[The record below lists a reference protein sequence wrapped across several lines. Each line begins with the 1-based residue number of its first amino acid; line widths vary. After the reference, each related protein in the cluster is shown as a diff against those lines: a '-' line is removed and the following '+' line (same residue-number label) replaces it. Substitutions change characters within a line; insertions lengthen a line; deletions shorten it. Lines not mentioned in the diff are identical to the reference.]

1 LRVGYSIASDPAIA
15 TALRQTQVPF
25 AVTTVAQQAALA
37 CLEPAA
43 EAQLMKRVDEIVAER
58 DRVHR
63 ELIAMGYD
71 VPPTQA
77 NFVWFPLG
85 AATADWAAHC
95 ERQQVIVRAFAGA
108 GARVTIS
115 NAEENDRFL
124 AAARDLAPSP
134 R

>member
-1 LRVGYSIASDPAIA
+1 
-15 TALRQTQVPF
+15 
-25 AVTTVAQQAALA
+25 
-37 CLEPAA
+37 
-43 EAQLMKRVDEIVAER
+43 VDEIVHER

-85 AATADWAAHC
+85 DATTDWAAHC
-95 ERQQVIVRAFAGA
+95 EQRQVIVRAFAGA
-108 GARVTIS
+108 GVRVTIS

-124 AAARDLAPSP
+124 AAARELAPTP
-134 R
+134 H